1 MHRYPHL
8 RMSTGIDPEIWNL
21 ENLAT
26 EIEAPR
32 PKLACLSLAPNDRRV
47 FAWSVRVHGLERC
60 QSLTPG
66 RIVWVHTPRYHTHA
80 SRYYIY
86 IYSGLYKYMYMYMYL
101 CISKCVCRYCY
112 IDVRGKLLS
121 VLFKGGDTQHKIN
134 PWRQHQNSS
143 QKGSQLRTAGI
154 CTTNLS

>member
-8 RMSTGIDPEIWNL
+8 RMSTGIDPELWNL

-66 RIVWVHTPRYHTHA
+66 RIVWVHAPRYYTYA
-80 SRYYIY
+80 SKYYIY
-86 IYSGLYKYMYMYMYL
+86 MYSGLYKYIYICILYIYICIFTHMYM
-101 CISKCVCRYCY
+101 CISICVCMYCY
-112 IDVRGKLLS
+112 IDTLS
-121 VLFKGGDTQHKIN
+121 EASFFQCCSRVVTPAQDKSLKATSK
-134 PWRQHQNSS
+134 
-143 QKGSQLRTAGI
+143 
-154 CTTNLS
+154 